1 MKKTVLALM
10 ASAIVFGG
18 MVSTAQADTTT
29 VTGGTVNFVGQVVDA
44 ACSVSADS
52 VDQTVT
58 LSQVRAS
65 KLTGAGMVANQKEDF
80 TIKLEDCD
88 TQISPECGDYF

>member
-58 LSQVRAS
+58 LSQVRWRILPVQVRRRMWHYRFMDLMARR
-65 KLTGAGMVANQKEDF
+65 
-80 TIKLEDCD
+80 
-88 TQISPECGDYF
+88 